1 MSQSLLCHWFQTWT
15 ARWLPAR
22 TYSSRSESDFAED
35 GEVSWERNNPAIKSP
50 PYEVFFSLLQKKRFC
65 IINRVMHVQT
75 RCMAAVLLLWIPWA
89 LRLVISLAMIL
100 VRWYELVS
108 WFFSLLWPPRM
119 VHNNNGNPV
128 RKTTSTDYAS
138 RFLAPQRVISYQ
150 NTKPRK
156 QIGSLNCIPR

>member
-89 LRLVISLAMIL
+89 LRLVISLTMIL

-108 WFFSLLWPPRM
+108 WFFLCCDHHAWCTITIVIPPKKPPRPTVLVGSLLLK
-119 VHNNNGNPV
+119 G
-128 RKTTSTDYAS
+128 
-138 RFLAPQRVISYQ
+138 L
-150 NTKPRK
+150 
-156 QIGSLNCIPR
+156 